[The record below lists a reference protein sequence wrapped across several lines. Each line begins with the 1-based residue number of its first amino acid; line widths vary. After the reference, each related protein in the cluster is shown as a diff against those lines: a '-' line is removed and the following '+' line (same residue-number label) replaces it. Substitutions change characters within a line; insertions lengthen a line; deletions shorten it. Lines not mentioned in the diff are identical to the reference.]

1 MVTLPPVRSSS
12 ACTAALNRE
21 CRMSSLPLHSQ
32 IIAPM
37 LSETAIPDE
46 KQSKLLKYFSGALI
60 AAEVKGFDNQSRVSY
75 KWF

>member
-1 MVTLPPVRSSS
+1 
-12 ACTAALNRE
+12 
-21 CRMSSLPLHSQ
+21 MSSLPLHSQ

-46 KQSKLLKYFSGALI
+46 KQSKLFKYFSGALI
-60 AAEVKGFDNQSRVSY
+60 AAEVKRFDNQSRESY

>member
-1 MVTLPPVRSSS
+1 
-12 ACTAALNRE
+12 
-21 CRMSSLPLHSQ
+21 MSSLPLHSQ

-60 AAEVKGFDNQSRVSY
+60 AAEVKRFDNQSRVSY